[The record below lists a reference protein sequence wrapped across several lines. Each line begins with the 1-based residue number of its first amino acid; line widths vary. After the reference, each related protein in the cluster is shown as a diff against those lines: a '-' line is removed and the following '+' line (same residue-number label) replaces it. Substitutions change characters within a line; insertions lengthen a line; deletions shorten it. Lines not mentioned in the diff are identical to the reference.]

1 MNPGV
6 YCMNIYVGNLPTGI
20 TNDEVRKVFI
30 AFGQVRSICIM
41 QSTHAIR
48 GQFKQYCFVEMA
60 SVIEGEEAVNS
71 LNGKKLWGSDIDV
84 ITALPLSNKKAIY
97 SL

>member
-1 MNPGV
+1 MG
-6 YCMNIYVGNLPTGI
+6 YTAMNIYVGNLPTGI

-30 AFGQVRSICIM
+30 AFGQVTSICIM

-60 SVIEGEEAVNS
+60 SAIEGEEAVNS
-71 LNGKKLWGSDIDV
+71 LNGKKLWGFDINV
-84 ITALPLSNKKAIY
+84 IAALPLSNKKDVY